1 MAEPQRLANSLSELI
16 ALRGLANS
24 RGRTELQD
32 AWSEVAR
39 EWGRHTRALE
49 LKRGVLHVG
58 VSNAPLRS
66 ELESYHKASLLKA
79 LKEQSST
86 SRVRDLKFV
95 LKGDLNEST

>member
-1 MAEPQRLANSLSELI
+1 MSEPQRLANALSELI
-16 ALRGLANS
+16 TLRGLANS

-32 AWSEVAR
+32 VWAEVAR

-66 ELESYHKASLLKA
+66 ELESYHKANLLNA
-79 LKEQSST
+79 IQEQFPT
-86 SRVRDLKFV
+86 SRIRDLKFV
-95 LKGDLNEST
+95 LKGDLND